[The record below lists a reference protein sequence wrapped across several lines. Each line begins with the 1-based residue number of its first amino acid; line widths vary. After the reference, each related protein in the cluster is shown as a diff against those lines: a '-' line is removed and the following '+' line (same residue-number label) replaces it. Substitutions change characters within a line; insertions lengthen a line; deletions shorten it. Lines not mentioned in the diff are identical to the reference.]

1 MGLSTH
7 ALDTMHGVPASG
19 MKVTLAR
26 LWPDR
31 IETLSD
37 WVLNTDGRTHSPLLS
52 TDHLEV
58 GRYRLSF
65 SAGDYFRARCSDL
78 AEPLFLDVVHLDF
91 GVSSAKQHYHVPLL
105 VSPWSYSTYRGS
117 SVLLT

>member
-37 WVLNTDGRTHSPLLS
+37 WVLNTDGRTNSPLLS

-65 SAGDYFRARCSDL
+65 SAGDYFRARCTNL

-117 SVLLT
+117 